1 MYIALLFLVMLII
14 FALLTFHIPVVV
26 SFIYFIMYSLA
37 YCLVISDYFIVKLKD
52 KWNIVV
58 YCFLVTMVASSIGV
72 IIGTSLR

>member
-58 YCFLVTMVASSIGV
+58 YCFLVTMAASSIGV